1 MCIRDRLS
9 GSVEF
14 TLRYTTKTVF
24 SDNASTNELLG
35 EYVKTF
41 QQISV
46 MNASVGLLIVDGEKN
61 VSVSWTG
68 DYPPILLT
76 DELRLD
82 DTGGK
87 CNNFG
92 RIASKG
98 KS

>member
-1 MCIRDRLS
+1 
-9 GSVEF
+9 
-14 TLRYTTKTVF
+14 
-24 SDNASTNELLG
+24 
-35 EYVKTF
+35 
-41 QQISV
+41 